1 MMQGNLVLG
10 AARGG
15 ATLFWTAAFGLL
27 AAAATVTQ
35 MVVPAEVTPALRVGT
50 L

>member
-1 MMQGNLVLG
+1 MLQGNPVLG

-27 AAAATVTQ
+27 AAAAAVTQ
-35 MVVPAEVTPALRVGT
+35 MVLPAAVIARA
-50 L
+50 